1 MKKIKNS
8 VIPIVIALIS
18 FTSFGQDEKSIKDK
32 SDMKVQEMDSVYGFF
47 LLINSGDTSKQIK
60 LKDAGAYTIIYQ
72 EPVKDTITFNKIF
85 YANGN
90 IRELYPTSI
99 DFDIRN
105 ETIEHNFKDGSVINT
120 QNDYSSFYYSLH
132 EKPRSINL
140 KNIQYID
147 YSSPKRSIIHSIGLS
162 TMILSAIT
170 IVAAPL
176 INLDVQ
182 KTDTNNDGIKDKY
195 VTSIY
200 SNGYISTVKI
210 GFIGL
215 CVGFPISY
223 FSRTKQYQITTNKSQ
238 GDNDF
243 WYIGKQN

>member
-8 VIPIVIALIS
+8 IIPIVIAFIS
-18 FTSFGQDEKSIKDK
+18 FTSFAQDEKLKKDK
-32 SDMKVQEMDSVYGFF
+32 SEVEVQEMDSVYGFF
-47 LLINSGDTSKQIK
+47 LLINSGDTSQQIK
-60 LKDAGAYTIIYQ
+60 LKDVGAYTIIYQ

-105 ETIEHNFKDGSVINT
+105 ETIEHNFKDGSVMNT

-132 EKPRSINL
+132 EKPRTINL

-147 YSSPKRSIIHSIGLS
+147 YSSPTRSAVHAIGIS

-170 IVAAPL
+170 MVAAPL
-176 INLDVQ
+176 INLDIQ
-182 KTDTNNDGIKDKY
+182 KTDTNNDGVKDKY
-195 VTSIY
+195 VAGIY
-200 SNGYISTVKI
+200 SNGYINTVKI
-210 GFIGL
+210 GFIGV
-215 CVGFPISY
+215 CVGFPLSY

-238 GDNDF
+238 GDSDF